1 MHDVSSWMHPKETMD
16 KLISVLNRQIEDQDG
31 DEITQITKKL
41 IADTEESLQMIE
53 PGQKEAMYFKFIDE
67 ATQEKRNENKIQG

>member
-1 MHDVSSWMHPKETMD
+1 
-16 KLISVLNRQIEDQDG
+16 
-31 DEITQITKKL
+31 L